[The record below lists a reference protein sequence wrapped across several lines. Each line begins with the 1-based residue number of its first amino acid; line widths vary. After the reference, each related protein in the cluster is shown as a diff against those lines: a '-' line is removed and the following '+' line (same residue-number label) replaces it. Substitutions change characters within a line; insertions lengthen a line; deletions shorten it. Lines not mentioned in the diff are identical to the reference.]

1 VVLPSPDNRARPL
14 TTSVDPAHVRLSIVM
29 STYNRGRLLADAI
42 GSVLAQQENTPL
54 FELIVVDNNSTDA
67 TRDVVEEAAG
77 RDLRVRYVFEA
88 RQGLSYARNTGIAAA
103 RAGLVAFTDDDVR
116 VEPDWVAA
124 IVRAFDEHPEADLI
138 GGRVLPIWPSPPEA
152 WLTRDHWAPL
162 ALVDH
167 GDAPIAV
174 TTARPI
180 CLIGANVAF
189 RREVF
194 DTVGEFGT
202 DFQRVGDG
210 IGSLEDHEFQLRLLR
225 IGRTGLYDPRIV
237 VHAEIQPNR
246 LDAAYH
252 RRWHAGHGH
261 FHSLLRSEDME
272 RTRRGTLLGV
282 PLHLYRQAMREA
294 IAWMRTTFT
303 GDSSRAFAHELRL
316 RFFYGFFQT
325 RRREYLSRP
334 RHERHAAVKR
344 LLPDAP
350 RHQALTRRE
359 PRAGEEPV

>member
-1 VVLPSPDNRARPL
+1 M
-14 TTSVDPAHVRLSIVM
+14 RLSIVM

-42 GSVLAQQENTPL
+42 GSVLAQQQNTPA

-67 TRDVVEEAAG
+67 TREIVEQAARG
-77 RDLRVRYVFEA
+77 DHRVRYAFEP

-138 GGRVLPIWPSPPEA
+138 GGRVLPIWPSAPAA

-167 GDAPIAV
+167 GHEPIAV

-194 DTVGEFGT
+194 DAVGEFGT
-202 DFQRVGDG
+202 DFQRVGDR

-282 PLHLYRQAMREA
+282 PLHLYRQAVRDA
-294 IAWMRTTFT
+294 IGWVGATLR
-303 GDSSRAFAHELRL
+303 GDSSRAFTHELRL
-316 RFFYGFFQT
+316 RFFNGFFQT
-325 RRREYLSRP
+325 RRREYRSLS
-334 RHERHAAVKR
+334 RHERQMAVKR
-344 LLPDAP
+344 MVPDAP
-350 RHQALTRRE
+350 QHQALTRAETRG
-359 PRAGEEPV
+359 GEEPV